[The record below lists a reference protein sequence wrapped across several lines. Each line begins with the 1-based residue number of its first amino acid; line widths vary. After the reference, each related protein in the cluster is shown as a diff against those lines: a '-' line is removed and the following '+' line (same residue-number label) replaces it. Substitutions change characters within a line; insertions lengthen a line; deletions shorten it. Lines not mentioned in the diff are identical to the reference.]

1 MDRFEISIN
10 YEEALGLVIGID
22 TTLAIWEALKDA
34 YAQDSQE

>member
-10 YEEALGLVIGID
+10 YEEALGLVIDID

-34 YAQDSQE
+34 DAQDSQE